1 MKTAYSPQQL
11 KSRVGTWLSPCVWR
25 CVSRNMSQ
33 TRSYSSRADMRDRF
47 FQRDR
52 GRRTF
57 GIVARPRLR
66 PMASW
71 PTGLTG
77 HVDGSVFRL
86 REATDRRLHRVL
98 DLGPPIP
105 RSLLPGE
112 PAGPGGWSVHP
123 GSGLPRLPPLHAAD
137 EATAAG
143 TPGGGPTRE
152 TNATDGP
159 HAGPAN
165 GTGAASPAATT
176 APADGR
182 PLATRFPIFL
192 AVRRPKRPFLALP
205 AVLLLLLEPREQSGR
220 RTKRPELEDDL
231 AMFLVLRHEEHPP
244 ALRDDIDRLL
254 ERNLVVAFPLL
265 ATREVEPFH
274 IEEEDSSAGLPHPSF
289 ALLDERPLCKG
300 HGLEDDV
307 LEGAVADDLVATI
320 EDGLVRF
327 G

>member
-1 MKTAYSPQQL
+1 MAFWP
-11 KSRVGTWLSPCVWR
+11 LSTQGER
-25 CVSRNMSQ
+25 
-33 TRSYSSRADMRDRF
+33 
-47 FQRDR
+47 
-52 GRRTF
+52 
-57 GIVARPRLR
+57 
-66 PMASW
+66 
-71 PTGLTG
+71 
-77 HVDGSVFRL
+77 HGSVFRF

-98 DLGPPIP
+98 DLGPPLR

-123 GSGLPRLPPLHAAD
+123 GSGLHRLRSLHAAN
-137 EATAAG
+137 EATAAR
-143 TPGGGPTRE
+143 TPGSGATRE
-152 TNATDGP
+152 TNATGVPDATDGP

-165 GTGAASPAATT
+165 GTGAASPAAAT

-182 PLATRFPIFL
+182 PLATRFPILL
-192 AVRRPKRPFLALP
+192 AVRGPKRPFLPLP
-205 AVLLLLLEPREQSGR
+205 AVLLLLLEPREQPGR
-220 RTKRPELEDDL
+220 RTERPELEDDL
-231 AMFLVLRHEEHPP
+231 AMFLVLRHDEHPP
-244 ALRDDIDRLL
+244 TLRDDIDRLL

-274 IEEEDSSAGLPHPSF
+274 IEEEDPSPGLPHPSF

-307 LEGAVADDLVATI
+307 LERAIADDLVATM